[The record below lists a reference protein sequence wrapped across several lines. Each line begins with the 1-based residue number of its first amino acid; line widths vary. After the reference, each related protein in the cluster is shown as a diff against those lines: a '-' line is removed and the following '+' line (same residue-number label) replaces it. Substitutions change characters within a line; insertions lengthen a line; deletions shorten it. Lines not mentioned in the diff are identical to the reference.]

1 MDAVD
6 DFLFGGNEF
15 FINNVIKPSKN
26 IFTIGSEFCIAFK
39 YLQSWTKGWRQI
51 DKIKQNRFF
60 YGMVYS

>member
-1 MDAVD
+1 MSQPDNYTLSTNYTTTHYIYIYMCV
-6 DFLFGGNEF
+6 
-15 FINNVIKPSKN
+15 
-26 IFTIGSEFCIAFK
+26 